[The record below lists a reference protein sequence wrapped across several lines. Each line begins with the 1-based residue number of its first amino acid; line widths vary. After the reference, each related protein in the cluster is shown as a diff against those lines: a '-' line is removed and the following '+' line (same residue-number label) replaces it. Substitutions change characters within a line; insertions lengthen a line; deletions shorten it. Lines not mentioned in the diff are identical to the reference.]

1 MVGSGTNA
9 AQLPREVSLVY
20 PRLFL
25 TVGGA
30 VLLLL
35 GIVGSLNVLT
45 ESRSPN
51 FWLDG
56 GENIAH
62 TFLGVVALAAVF
74 VPGLNTAL
82 APYYRAIVGL
92 VGVIA
97 LFFAVYGFLQPAGS
111 SVTPNTFGVANLE
124 NPADNLLHLVVGVVA
139 FAAVY
144 MKSGERMTAR

>member
-1 MVGSGTNA
+1 MVASGTNA
-9 AQLPREVSLVY
+9 SLISREVTLVY

-35 GIVGSLNVLT
+35 GVVGYLNVFT
-45 ESRSPN
+45 ESSTPA
-51 FWLDG
+51 FWLDN
-56 GENIAH
+56 GENLAH

-74 VPGLNTAL
+74 LPGLNTAL

-97 LFFAVYGFLQPAGS
+97 LFFAVYGFLQPTGTALH
-111 SVTPNTFGVANLE
+111 PNTFGISNLE
-124 NPADNLLHLVVGVVA
+124 NPSDNLLHLVVGLVA
-139 FAAVY
+139 FAAVF
-144 MKSGERMTAR
+144 MKSEEAIATR